1 MRVLVTGGAGYIGS
15 HTVRELLAGGHEV
28 IVFDNLSK
36 GHQPAVP
43 EGAPLVRGDILDQ
56 AAVSKTLQ
64 EYEIQAVMHF
74 AAYSLVGESMTK
86 PADYFRNNVGGTLS
100 LLETMLKHNINR
112 FIFSSTAAVYGEPS
126 SYPITE
132 DFLKCPTNN
141 YGLTKLMVE
150 QILQTFEAAY
160 GLKYVS
166 LRYFNASGADVS
178 GEIGEDHD
186 PETHLI
192 PLVLKAAL
200 GQREKILIFGDD
212 YPTPDGTCIRDYIH
226 VTDLA
231 RAHVMALGFLK
242 DKNSSRV
249 YNLGNGRGFSV
260 KEVIDSAVR
269 VTGRKFTIEIAGRR
283 SGDPAVLV
291 AGSDKIKGE
300 LGWEPQF
307 KALDSI
313 VETAWKWHLT
323 HPAGYNNKE

>member
-28 IVFDNLSK
+28 VVFDNLSK

-43 EGAPLVRGDILDQ
+43 GEASFVRGDILDEE
-56 AAVSKTLQ
+56 AVGKTLQ
-64 EYEIQAVMHF
+64 EYGIQAVVHF
-74 AAYSLVGESMTK
+74 AAHSLVGESMTK
-86 PADYFRNNVGGTLS
+86 PAGYFRNNVGGTLS
-100 LLETMLKHNINR
+100 LLETMLKHDVNR
-112 FIFSSTAAVYGEPS
+112 FIFSSTAAVYGEPRYS
-126 SYPITE
+126 PITE
-132 DFLKCPTNN
+132 DFPKCPTNN

-150 QILQTFEAAY
+150 QILNTFEAAY

-166 LRYFNASGADVS
+166 LRYFNAAGADVS

-192 PLVLKAAL
+192 PLVLKTAL
-200 GQREKILIFGDD
+200 GQRDKVYIFGDD
-212 YPTPDGTCIRDYIH
+212 YQTTDGTCIRDYIH

-242 DKNSSRV
+242 DENSSRV
-249 YNLGNGRGFSV
+249 YNLGNGFGFSV

-269 VTGRKFTIEIAGRR
+269 VTGRNFTVEIAGRR

-300 LGWEPQF
+300 LDWEPQF
-307 KALDSI
+307 KDLDSI